1 MQSVANLDAVSS
13 PSRCKKARVS
23 LLGGM
28 TRLAQIR
35 LLMAAVVVALLAVG
49 CGTERDSQLRQQ
61 TQFIRRGEYLLSVT
75 NAEPGSTFDVGV
87 YVITKGDTVAKI
99 AAKFQIS
106 TSDLMAINPGLDA
119 LRLLVGQRIR
129 IYERKR
135 L

>member
-1 MQSVANLDAVSS
+1 MQL
-13 PSRCKKARVS
+13 RY
-23 LLGGM
+23 
-28 TRLAQIR
+28 LAIPVTVF
-35 LLMAAVVVALLAVG
+35 LALLEVG

-75 NAEPGSTFDVGV
+75 NAELGSTFDVGV

-119 LRLLVGQRIR
+119 FRLLVGQRIR
-129 IYERKR
+129 
-135 L
+135 